1 MKYGRGMRK
10 VPRNI
15 VFLFAANVRKEGLNR
30 RSRHCAFRRVHAYS
44 PKHVLRAAGYLS
56 ERLGTCFRASYDV
69 NHRAHATA
77 LYEGNIYI
85 AWKSVPPL
93 NQNTKV
99 YIILNFIR
107 VNKGVMMTI
116 FFRWRLTELI
126 IKTKGLPIII
136 ITIHTITPY
145 YYIWLNL
152 NIVLIILY
160 IFNILLF
167 NNI

>member
-1 MKYGRGMRK
+1 MHSAEAMKYGRGMRK

-77 LYEGNIYI
+77 LYEGNIYCMEKCPTL
-85 AWKSVPPL
+85 KSEY
-93 NQNTKV
+93 QGV
-99 YIILNFIR
+99 YYSEFH
-107 VNKGVMMTI
+107 KS
-116 FFRWRLTELI
+116 
-126 IKTKGLPIII
+126 
-136 ITIHTITPY
+136 
-145 YYIWLNL
+145 
-152 NIVLIILY
+152 
-160 IFNILLF
+160 
-167 NNI
+167 

>member
-126 IKTKGLPIII
+126 IKTKGLPCMV
-136 ITIHTITPY
+136 Y
-145 YYIWLNL
+145 
-152 NIVLIILY
+152 
-160 IFNILLF
+160 LF
-167 NNI
+167 GIAVDYRTRCHQHMEKCSVTWYR